1 MNLENEKYESG
12 ASPLDYDLAP
22 TYVSNAFTKTE
33 DKVNLE
39 IDNANISCLTS
50 KNNKFSLDDDGNLV
64 VNSLTCNNT
73 NSGNSINLLD
83 VYPIGSIYF
92 SVNDVNPNILF
103 GGTWEAWGTGR
114 CPIGIDST
122 QTEFSDV
129 EKTGGTKTVVLT
141 ESQIPSHKG
150 HLEGNAGSLTGKGNV
165 KGMWLAKENVHINTS
180 VSNAYGWN
188 YSSNEYYPYNVNRGG
203 GQAHNNLPPYITCY
217 MWKRVA

>member
-1 MNLENEKYESG
+1 MNLENEI
-12 ASPLDYDLAP
+12 ASVGSLISDIDYVEAP
-22 TYVSNAFTKTE
+22 RYVSDAFTSDGE
-33 DKVNLE
+33 KVNLE
-39 IDNANISCLTS
+39 VDNANINCLTS
-50 KNNKFSLDDDGNLV
+50 KNNKFSLDQDGNLM
-64 VNSLTCNNT
+64 VNSFTCNNVDFGIL
-73 NSGNSINLLD
+73 N
-83 VYPIGSIYF
+83 VYPIGSIYL
-92 SVNDVNPNILF
+92 SVNNTNPSALF
-103 GGTWEAWGTGR
+103 GGTWEAWGIGR
-114 CPIGIDST
+114 CPVGIDIT
-122 QTEFSDV
+122 QTEFSGV
-129 EKTGGTKTVVLT
+129 EQTGGTKTVVLT